1 MNTMKGKL
9 FGDVDIMKL
18 NVSQQLLAVLRMEFE
33 SCFQQC
39 QSPWNKYT
47 QAEWAYF
54 EGNWAIIKGIFSTVT
69 FTAWNNCKW
78 P

>member
-1 MNTMKGKL
+1 MKGKL

-39 QSPWNKYT
+39 QSP
-47 QAEWAYF
+47 
-54 EGNWAIIKGIFSTVT
+54 
-69 FTAWNNCKW
+69 
-78 P
+78 